1 MTNQEEKL
9 TALFLNSNEIEW
21 QFSAPGV
28 SKKVLRS
35 DEKTGES
42 ALLLKFEAGATY
54 PLHNHPGSEEIFA
67 LEGEVRVGKHELSP
81 GDYLYTP
88 PEGKH
93 AVSSQKGCL
102 VFLRLS
108 KPIEILDQEFLNA
121 NGKSAQK
128 ITENYG

>member
-1 MTNQEEKL
+1 MMSSTKMKISATFVRSEEV
-9 TALFLNSNEIEW
+9 EW

-28 SKKVLRS
+28 SKKVLYS
-35 DEKTGES
+35 DEQTGES
-42 ALLLKFEAGATY
+42 ALLLRFDEGATY

-67 LEGEVRVGKHELSP
+67 LEGDVRVGKHELKA

-93 AVSSQKGCL
+93 AVSSKNGCL

-108 KPIEILDQEFLNA
+108 KPIEILSGDA
-121 NGKSAQK
+121 AQ
-128 ITENYG
+128 Y